1 MLLEELRTEVC
12 AANKALLT
20 EGLVTMTS
28 GNVSGRDPESN
39 LMVIKPSGVSFPDLT
54 PESIVVLDM
63 SGNVVEGEH
72 GPSSD
77 TATHLWV
84 YRNRDDVHGMVHT
97 HSNYATAFAA
107 AGTPIPCV
115 LTAIADEFGCD
126 IPLGGYAAIGGKEIG
141 EEILRS
147 IGMSTAI
154 LMKNHGV

>member
-1 MLLEELRTEVC
+1 MLLEQLRTEVC

-54 PESIVVLDM
+54 PESIVVVDM
-63 SGNVVEGEH
+63 NGKVVEGEF

-97 HSNYATAFAA
+97 PFQLRHRLCS
-107 AGTPIPCV
+107 GQQ
-115 LTAIADEFGCD
+115 AD
-126 IPLGGYAAIGGKEIG
+126 PGGAD
-141 EEILRS
+141 R
-147 IGMSTAI
+147 
-154 LMKNHGV
+154 HRR